1 MIRAS
6 IWWAPSDFGIKI
18 TIEITTDVAGLIII
32 NRQGHTDMTNK
43 NSLVLLLLATLL
55 SFSASVNAAVTGWGA
70 FADIQIKNCGS
81 VCNPFPWDEV
91 GGLQTSASASDT
103 NGTSNGFA
111 EATLSGSGVIAT
123 PTLRGYAQ
131 SQSGIGVLTHA
142 VGAQGYTYGGIAQ
155 TITLDV
161 NLDAILTDPSSN
173 TDASAEA
180 RIAVVF
186 ANNLPFTPF
195 ETDFGEFY
203 FETVP
208 AVAPLA
214 KKDSISVFSSI
225 NSGVGSLSF
234 DVMPGDEFLIWA
246 SLDVEAVG
254 AGAIADARNTLTM
267 EFFDATGKVIDDSSI
282 LIAEAMADV
291 GVVPLP
297 AAVWLFGTALL
308 GLVGFAKR
316 RKAA

>member
-1 MIRAS
+1 M
-6 IWWAPSDFGIKI
+6 
-18 TIEITTDVAGLIII
+18 
-32 NRQGHTDMTNK
+32 
-43 NSLVLLLLATLL
+43 
-55 SFSASVNAAVTGWGA
+55 
-70 FADIQIKNCGS
+70 
-81 VCNPFPWDEV
+81 
-91 GGLQTSASASDT
+91 
-103 NGTSNGFA
+103 
-111 EATLSGSGVIAT
+111 
-123 PTLRGYAQ
+123 
-131 SQSGIGVLTHA
+131 
-142 VGAQGYTYGGIAQ
+142 
-155 TITLDV
+155 
-161 NLDAILTDPSSN
+161 
-173 TDASAEA
+173 
-180 RIAVVF
+180 
-186 ANNLPFTPF
+186 
-195 ETDFGEFY
+195 
-203 FETVP
+203 
-208 AVAPLA
+208 APLA

-267 EFFDATGKVIDDSSI
+267 DFFDATGKVIDDSSI